1 MKVKCKLSCIAALLL
16 LQGCTSTFNHKYNDA
31 DLLNSSPGLKSLE
44 AQKQQAFTR
53 YNTAFLGKPVVYN
66 AKQQHLLAQHVEFRS
81 EVPVSLNAVLE
92 TLSAQTKSSF
102 RINDQVPGKTQQT
115 ADVGA
120 TGAEPLIRDNS
131 VNFSGTF
138 EEFMRY
144 LSALYDVTVSLTDD
158 NILQVNVYNTYALK
172 LDYFGKD
179 NDYDASLDLSGNEA
193 ISGGVKGKSETQF
206 KTTFWDDV
214 TAMAQKYVSS
224 GVYNVFKDVGVLTFS
239 GRPSEYTELAGI
251 LKDYK
256 QANSKQFV
264 ITYKV
269 FILDKKKLRNLDG
282 ELGLAFKKG
291 GSSFNLNSGL
301 IGTPSGDIYFGRNFY
316 ADGRLGV
323 AAKLDALYQLTG
335 SKVLQSG
342 TMVTRNNTPAPLN
355 LTESQ
360 NYVSSITSTVSDQI
374 GAYSSQVSTS
384 TITTGTSVI
393 VTPRVLSDGRVQ
405 VTSAFT
411 KKNLNGIE
419 TFPQGATSSDNQV
432 QLPNVSTTEMFNTV
446 DVTPG
451 ALIMVGK
458 YQTDVKTDDQGLKIL
473 GGNLNRN
480 DTTSTV
486 VMVVGVDYYNKPF
499 QEGQ

>member
-1 MKVKCKLSCIAALLL
+1 MNAYYKLSCLAAVMLLE
-16 LQGCTSTFNHKYNDA
+16 GCSTTFNHKYTDS
-31 DLLNSSPGLKSLE
+31 DLFNSSPGVQGLE
-44 AQKQQAFTR
+44 AQKQKAFTR
-53 YNTAFLGKPVVYN
+53 YNTAFLGKPVVYS
-66 AKQQHLLAQHVEFRS
+66 AKQQHLLAQHVEFHS
-81 EVPVSLNAVLE
+81 EVPVSLNTVLE

-102 RINDQVPGKTQQT
+102 RLNEQIPGKSASLPDTS
-115 ADVGA
+115 G
-120 TGAEPLIRDNS
+120 PLIQDNS

-138 EEFMRY
+138 EELMRY

-179 NDYDASLDLSGNEA
+179 NDYEAGLDLSGNEA
-193 ISGGVKGKSETQF
+193 ISGGVKGKSESKFQS
-206 KTTFWDDV
+206 TFWDDV

-256 QANSKQFV
+256 QDNNKQFV

-282 ELGLAFKKG
+282 ELGLSFKKG
-291 GSSFNLNSGL
+291 GTSFSMNGGL
-301 IGTPSGDIYFGRNFY
+301 IGTPSGDISFGRNFY
-316 ADGRLGV
+316 TDGRLGV

-342 TMVTRNNTPAPLN
+342 TMVTRNNTPVPLN
-355 LTESQ
+355 LTESR
-360 NYVSSITSTVSDQI
+360 NYVSGITGTISDQI
-374 GAYSSQVSTS
+374 GAYSSSVTTD

-393 VTPRVLSDGRVQ
+393 LTPRVLSDGRVEL
-405 VTSAFT
+405 TSAYT
-411 KKNLNGIE
+411 KKNLNGIDV
-419 TFPQGATSSDNQV
+419 FPQGATSNQTQV
-432 QLPNVSTTEMFNTV
+432 QLPDVSTTEMFNTV

-451 ALIMVGK
+451 SLIIVGK
-458 YQTDVKTDDQGLKIL
+458 YQTDVKTDAQGLKIL

-480 DTTSTV
+480 DTSSTV

-499 QEGQ
+499 QEG

>member
-1 MKVKCKLSCIAALLL
+1 MKVNYKLSCLAVALL
-16 LQGCTSTFNHKYNDA
+16 LQGCTTTFNEKYTDK
-31 DLLNSSPGLKSLE
+31 DLLDSSPGLKSLD
-44 AQKQQAFTR
+44 AQKQQAFTK
-53 YNTAFLGKPVVYN
+53 YNTAFLGKPVVYS
-66 AKQQHLLAQHVEFRS
+66 AKQQHLLAQHVEFHS
-81 EVPVSLNAVLE
+81 AIPVSLNTVLD
-92 TLSAQTKSSF
+92 TLSEQTKSSY
-102 RINDQVPGKTQQT
+102 RVNDQVPGK
-115 ADVGA
+115 A
-120 TGAEPLIRDNS
+120 TEQPDMAAGPLIRDNS
-131 VNFSGTF
+131 VNFSGSF

-144 LSALYDVTVSLTDD
+144 LSALYDVSVSLTDD

-179 NDYDASLDLSGNEA
+179 NNWDSSLDLSGNEA
-193 ISGGVKGKSETQF
+193 ISGGVKGKAEVKFQ
-206 KTTFWDDV
+206 TTFWDDV

-256 QANSKQFV
+256 QSNSKQFV

-282 ELGLAFKKG
+282 ELGLKFKSG
-291 GSSFNLNSGL
+291 GTSLNLNSGL
-301 IGTPSGDIYFGRNFY
+301 IGTPTGDIYFGRDFY

-342 TMVTRNNTPAPLN
+342 TMVTRNNTPVPLN

-360 NYVSSITSTVSDQI
+360 NYVSGITSTLSDTI
-374 GAYSSQVSTS
+374 GGSFSSSVTTA

-393 VTPRVLSDGRVQ
+393 LTPRVLSDGRVEL
-405 VTSAFT
+405 TSAYT

-419 TFPQGATSSDNQV
+419 VFPQGAAADQNQV
-432 QLPNVSTTEMFNTV
+432 QLPNISTTELFNTV

-451 ALIMVGK
+451 SLIIVGK
-458 YQTDVKTDDQGLKIL
+458 YQTDVNTDAQGLKIL

-480 DTTSTV
+480 DSTSTV

-499 QEGQ
+499 QEG

>member
-1 MKVKCKLSCIAALLL
+1 MKVNYKLSCLAAVLL
-16 LQGCTSTFNHKYNDA
+16 LQGCTTEFNQKYTDKE
-31 DLLNSSPGLKSLE
+31 LLDSSPGLQSLE
-44 AQKQQAFTR
+44 AQKQQAFTK
-53 YNTAFLGKPVVYN
+53 YNTAFLGKPVAYS
-66 AKQQHLLAQHVEFRS
+66 AKQQHLLAQHVEFHS
-81 EVPVSLNAVLE
+81 EIPVSLNTVLD
-92 TLSAQTKSSF
+92 TLSEQTKSSY
-102 RINDQVPGKTQQT
+102 RVNDQVPGKTT
-115 ADVGA
+115 ATPDMEAG
-120 TGAEPLIRDNS
+120 PLIRDNT

-193 ISGGVKGKSETQF
+193 ISGGVKGKSETKFQS
-206 KTTFWDDV
+206 TFWDDV

-269 FILDKKKLRNLDG
+269 FILDKKKLRNFDG

-291 GSSFNLNSGL
+291 GTSLSMNGGL
-301 IGTPSGDIYFGRNFY
+301 IGTPSGDIYFGRDFY

-342 TMVTRNNTPAPLN
+342 TMVTRNNTPVPLN

-360 NYVSSITSTVSDQI
+360 NYVSGITGTVSDQI
-374 GAYSSQVSTS
+374 GAYSSTVTTA

-393 VTPRVLSDGRVQ
+393 LTPRVLSDGRVEL
-405 VTSAFT
+405 TSAYT
-411 KKNLNGIE
+411 KKNLNGIDV
-419 TFPQGATSSDNQV
+419 FGSDQSQV
-432 QLPNVSTTEMFNTV
+432 QLPNVSTTELFNTV

-451 ALIMVGK
+451 SLIIVGK
-458 YQTDVKTDDQGLKIL
+458 YQTDMSSDDQGVKVL

-480 DTTSTV
+480 DTSSTV

-499 QEGQ
+499 QEGR

>member
-1 MKVKCKLSCIAALLL
+1 MNVKHTLSCFVTVLL
-16 LQGCTSTFNHKYNDA
+16 LQGCTTDFNHKYTDR
-31 DLLNSSPGLKSLE
+31 DLLDSSPGLQGLD
-44 AQKQQAFTR
+44 AQKQQAFMKYDTS
-53 YNTAFLGKPVVYN
+53 FLGKPVVYS
-66 AKQQHLLAQHVEFRS
+66 AKQQQLLARHVEFRS
-81 EVPVSLNAVLE
+81 EIPVSINTVLE
-92 TLSAQTKSSF
+92 TLSVQTKTSY
-102 RINDQVPGKTQQT
+102 RLNEQPPGKNTQQ
-115 ADVGA
+115 DSPG
-120 TGAEPLIRDNS
+120 GESLIRDNS

-172 LDYFGKD
+172 LDFFGKD
-179 NDYDASLDLSGNEA
+179 NQYDSSLDLSGNEA
-193 ISGGVKGKSETQF
+193 ISGGVKGKSESKFQS
-206 KTTFWDDV
+206 TFWDDV
-214 TAMAQKYVSS
+214 TSMAQKYVSS

-239 GRPSEYTELAGI
+239 GRPSEYTALAGI

-282 ELGLAFKKG
+282 ELGLKFKSG
-291 GSSFNLNSGL
+291 GTSLNLNSGL
-301 IGTPSGDIYFGRNFY
+301 IGTPSGDIYFGRDFY

-342 TMVTRNNTPAPLN
+342 TMVTRNNSPVPLN

-360 NYVSSITSTVSDQI
+360 NYVSGITSTLSDTI
-374 GAYSSQVSTS
+374 GGSFSSSVTTA

-393 VTPRVLSDGRVQ
+393 LTPRVLSDGRVEL
-405 VTSAFT
+405 TSAYT
-411 KKNLNGIE
+411 KKNLNGIDV
-419 TFPQGATSSDNQV
+419 FPQGATSDQNQV
-432 QLPNVSTTEMFNTV
+432 QLPNISTTELFNTV

-451 ALIMVGK
+451 SLIMVGK
-458 YQTDVKTDDQGLKIL
+458 YETKVNADDQGLKIL

-480 DTTSTV
+480 DSTSTV

-499 QEGQ
+499 QEGR

>member
-1 MKVKCKLSCIAALLL
+1 MKVNYKLSCLAAVLL
-16 LQGCTSTFNHKYNDA
+16 LQGCATEFNQKYTDK
-31 DLLNSSPGLKSLE
+31 DLLDSSPGLQSLE
-44 AQKQQAFTR
+44 AQKQQAFTK
-53 YNTAFLGKPVVYN
+53 YNTAFLGKPVVYS
-66 AKQQHLLAQHVEFRS
+66 AKQQQLLARHVEFHS
-81 EVPVSLNAVLE
+81 EIPVSLNTVLD
-92 TLSAQTKSSF
+92 TLSEQTKSSY
-102 RINDQVPGKTQQT
+102 RVNDQVPGKAT
-115 ADVGA
+115 ATPDMAAG
-120 TGAEPLIRDNS
+120 PLISDNT

-172 LDYFGKD
+172 LDFFGKD
-179 NDYDASLDLSGNEA
+179 NTWDSSLDLSGNEA
-193 ISGGVKGKSETQF
+193 ISGGVKGKSETKFQS
-206 KTTFWDDV
+206 TFWDDV

-239 GRPSEYTELAGI
+239 GRPSEYTEMAGI

-282 ELGLAFKKG
+282 ELGLKFKNG
-291 GSSFNLNSGL
+291 GTSLNLNSGL
-301 IGTPSGDIYFGRNFY
+301 IGTPSGDIYFGRDFY

-342 TMVTRNNTPAPLN
+342 TMVTRNNTPVPLN

-360 NYVSSITSTVSDQI
+360 NYVSGITSTLSDTI
-374 GAYSSQVSTS
+374 GGSFSSAVTTA

-393 VTPRVLSDGRVQ
+393 LTPRVLSDGRVEL
-405 VTSAFT
+405 TSAYT

-419 TFPQGATSSDNQV
+419 VFPQGATGNQNQV
-432 QLPNVSTTEMFNTV
+432 QLPNVSTTELFNTV

-451 ALIMVGK
+451 SLIIVGK
-458 YQTDVKTDDQGLKIL
+458 YQTEVKTDDQGLKIL

-480 DTTSTV
+480 DSSSTV

-499 QEGQ
+499 QEGR

>member
-1 MKVKCKLSCIAALLL
+1 MNVKHTLSCLMAVLL
-16 LQGCTSTFNHKYNDA
+16 LQGCTTDFNHKYTDK
-31 DLLNSSPGLKSLE
+31 DLLDSSPGLQGLD
-44 AQKQQAFTR
+44 AQKQQAFMKYDTS
-53 YNTAFLGKPVVYN
+53 FLGKPVVYS
-66 AKQQHLLAQHVEFRS
+66 AKQQQLLARHVEFRS
-81 EVPVSLNAVLE
+81 EIPVSINTVLE
-92 TLSAQTKSSF
+92 TLSAQTKTSY
-102 RINDQVPGKTQQT
+102 RLNDQPPGKNTQQ
-115 ADVGA
+115 DNPG
-120 TGAEPLIRDNS
+120 GEPLIRDNS

-144 LSALYDVTVSLTDD
+144 LSALYDVTVTLTDD

-172 LDYFGKD
+172 LDFFGKD
-179 NDYDASLDLSGNEA
+179 NQYDSSLDLSGNEA
-193 ISGGVKGKSETQF
+193 ISGGVKGKSESKFQS
-206 KTTFWDDV
+206 TFWDDV

-239 GRPSEYTELAGI
+239 GRPSEYTALAGI

-282 ELGLAFKKG
+282 ELGLKFKSG
-291 GSSFNLNSGL
+291 GTSLNLNSGL
-301 IGTPSGDIYFGRNFY
+301 IGTPSGDIYFGRDFY

-342 TMVTRNNTPAPLN
+342 TMVTRNNSPVPLN

-360 NYVSSITSTVSDQI
+360 NYVSGITSTLSDTI
-374 GAYSSQVSTS
+374 GGSFSSSVTTD

-393 VTPRVLSDGRVQ
+393 LTPRVLSDGRVEL
-405 VTSAFT
+405 TSAYT
-411 KKNLNGIE
+411 KKNLNGIDV
-419 TFPQGATSSDNQV
+419 FPQGATSDQNQV
-432 QLPNVSTTEMFNTV
+432 QLPNISTTELFNTV

-451 ALIMVGK
+451 SLIIVGK
-458 YQTDVKTDDQGLKIL
+458 YETKVNADDQGLKIL

-480 DTTSTV
+480 DSTSTV

-499 QEGQ
+499 QEGR

>member
-1 MKVKCKLSCIAALLL
+1 MNVKHTLSCLVAVLL
-16 LQGCTSTFNHKYNDA
+16 LQGCTTDFNHKYTDK
-31 DLLNSSPGLKSLE
+31 DLLDSSPGLQGLD
-44 AQKQQAFTR
+44 AQKQQAFMKYDTS
-53 YNTAFLGKPVVYN
+53 FLGKPVVYS
-66 AKQQHLLAQHVEFRS
+66 AKQQQLLARHVEFRS
-81 EVPVSLNAVLE
+81 EIPVSINTVLE
-92 TLSAQTKSSF
+92 TLSAQTKTSY
-102 RINDQVPGKTQQT
+102 RLNDQPPGKNTQQ
-115 ADVGA
+115 DNPG
-120 TGAEPLIRDNS
+120 GEPLIRDNS

-144 LSALYDVTVSLTDD
+144 LSALYDVTVTLTDD

-172 LDYFGKD
+172 LDFFGKD
-179 NDYDASLDLSGNEA
+179 NQYDSSLDLSGNEA
-193 ISGGVKGKSETQF
+193 ISGGVKGKSESKFQS
-206 KTTFWDDV
+206 TFWDDV
-214 TAMAQKYVSS
+214 TSMAQKYVSS

-239 GRPSEYTELAGI
+239 GRPSEYTALSGI

-269 FILDKKKLRNLDG
+269 FILDKKKLRNIDG
-282 ELGLAFKKG
+282 ELGLKFKSG
-291 GSSFNLNSGL
+291 GTSLNLNSGL
-301 IGTPSGDIYFGRNFY
+301 IGTPSGDIYFGRDFY

-342 TMVTRNNTPAPLN
+342 TMVTRNNSPVPLN

-360 NYVSSITSTVSDQI
+360 NYVSGITSTLSDTI
-374 GAYSSQVSTS
+374 GGSFSSSVTTA

-393 VTPRVLSDGRVQ
+393 LTPRVLSDGRVEL
-405 VTSAFT
+405 TSAYT
-411 KKNLNGIE
+411 KKNLNGIDV
-419 TFPQGATSSDNQV
+419 FPQGATSDQNQV
-432 QLPNVSTTEMFNTV
+432 QLPNISTTELFNAV

-451 ALIMVGK
+451 SLIIVGK
-458 YQTDVKTDDQGLKIL
+458 YETKVNADDQGLKLL

-480 DTTSTV
+480 DSTSTV

-499 QEGQ
+499 QEGR

>member
-1 MKVKCKLSCIAALLL
+1 MNVNYTLSCLAVVLL
-16 LQGCTSTFNHKYNDA
+16 LQGCTTAFNQKYTDK
-31 DLLNSSPGLKSLE
+31 DLLDSSPGLQSLD
-44 AQKQQAFTR
+44 AQKQQAFTK
-53 YNTAFLGKPVVYN
+53 YNTAFLGKPVVYS
-66 AKQQHLLAQHVEFRS
+66 AKQQHLLAQHVEFHS
-81 EVPVSLNAVLE
+81 AIPVSLDTVLD
-92 TLSAQTKSSF
+92 TLSEQTKSSY
-102 RINDQVPGKTQQT
+102 RVNDQVPGK
-115 ADVGA
+115 A
-120 TGAEPLIRDNS
+120 TEQPDMSAGPLIRDNS

-144 LSALYDVTVSLTDD
+144 LSGLYDVTVRLTDD

-179 NDYDASLDLSGNEA
+179 NSWDSSLDLSGNEA
-193 ISGGVKGKSETQF
+193 ISGGVKGKSETKFQ
-206 KTTFWDDV
+206 TTFWDDV

-239 GRPSEYTELAGI
+239 GRPSEYTEMAGI

-282 ELGLAFKKG
+282 ELGMAFKKG
-291 GSSFNLNSGL
+291 GTSLSMNGGL
-301 IGTPSGDIYFGRNFY
+301 IGTPSGDIYFGRDFY

-342 TMVTRNNTPAPLN
+342 TMVTRNNTPVPLN

-360 NYVSSITSTVSDQI
+360 NYVSGITSTLSDTT
-374 GAYSSQVSTS
+374 GGSFSSSVTTD

-393 VTPRVLSDGRVQ
+393 LTPRVLSDGRVEL
-405 VTSAFT
+405 TSAYT

-419 TFPQGATSSDNQV
+419 VFPQGATADQNQV
-432 QLPNVSTTEMFNTV
+432 QLPNISTTELFNTV

-451 ALIMVGK
+451 SLIIVGK
-458 YQTDVKTDDQGLKIL
+458 YQTEVKTDDQGLKIL

-480 DTTSTV
+480 DSSSTV

-499 QEGQ
+499 QEG

>member
-1 MKVKCKLSCIAALLL
+1 MNVKYKLSCFVAVLL
-16 LQGCTSTFNHKYNDA
+16 LQGCTTAFNHKYTDK
-31 DLLNSSPGLKSLE
+31 DLLDSSPGLQGLD
-44 AQKQQAFTR
+44 AQKQQAFMK
-53 YNTAFLGKPVVYN
+53 YNTSFLGKPVVYS
-66 AKQQHLLAQHVEFRS
+66 AKQQQLLAKHVEFHS
-81 EVPVSLNAVLE
+81 EIPVSLDMVLD
-92 TLSAQTKSSF
+92 TLSEQTKSSY
-102 RINDQVPGKTQQT
+102 RVNDQVPGKAT
-115 ADVGA
+115 AQPDMASG
-120 TGAEPLIRDNS
+120 PLIRDNS
-131 VNFSGTF
+131 VSFSGTF

-158 NILQVNVYNTYALK
+158 NILQVNVYNTWALK
-172 LDYFGKD
+172 LDFFGKD
-179 NDYDASLDLSGNEA
+179 NTWDSSLDLSGNEA
-193 ISGGVKGKSETQF
+193 ISGGVKGKSETKFQS
-206 KTTFWDDV
+206 TFWEDV
-214 TAMAQKYVSS
+214 TSMAQKYVSS
-224 GVYNVFKDVGVLTFS
+224 GVYNIFKDVGVLTFS
-239 GRPSEYTELAGI
+239 GRPSEYAELSRI

-291 GSSFNLNSGL
+291 GTSLNINGGL
-301 IGTPSGDIYFGRNFY
+301 TGTPSGDIYFGRDFY

-342 TMVTRNNTPAPLN
+342 TMVTRNNTPVPLN

-360 NYVSSITSTVSDQI
+360 NYVSGITSTLSDTI
-374 GAYSSQVSTS
+374 GGSFSSSVTTA

-393 VTPRVLSDGRVQ
+393 LTPRVLSDGRVEL
-405 VTSAFT
+405 TSAYT

-419 TFPQGATSSDNQV
+419 VFPQGATANQNQV
-432 QLPNVSTTEMFNTV
+432 QLPNISTTELFNTV

-451 ALIMVGK
+451 SLIIVGK
-458 YQTDVKTDDQGLKIL
+458 YQTDVNTDDQGLKIL

-480 DTTSTV
+480 DSTSTV

-499 QEGQ
+499 QEGR

>member
-1 MKVKCKLSCIAALLL
+1 MNVNYKLSCLAVALL
-16 LQGCTSTFNHKYNDA
+16 LQGCTAEFNHKYTDK
-31 DLLNSSPGLKSLE
+31 DLLDSSPGLQSLD
-44 AQKQQAFTR
+44 AQKQQAFTK
-53 YNTAFLGKPVVYN
+53 YNTAFLGKPVAYS
-66 AKQQHLLAQHVEFRS
+66 AKQQQLLAKHVEFHS
-81 EVPVSLNAVLE
+81 EIPVSLDTVLN
-92 TLSAQTKSSF
+92 TLSEQTKSSY
-102 RINDQVPGKTQQT
+102 RVNEKIPGKTT
-115 ADVGA
+115 AQSGVEG
-120 TGAEPLIRDNS
+120 PVIQDNS

-172 LDYFGKD
+172 LDFFGKD
-179 NDYDASLDLSGNEA
+179 NTWDSSLDLSGNEA
-193 ISGGVKGKSETQF
+193 ISGGVKGKSETKFQS
-206 KTTFWDDV
+206 TFWDDV
-214 TAMAQKYVSS
+214 SGMAQKYVSS

-282 ELGLAFKKG
+282 ELGLKFKSG
-291 GSSFNLNSGL
+291 GTSLNLNSGL
-301 IGTPSGDIYFGRNFY
+301 IGTPSGDIYFGRDFY

-360 NYVSSITSTVSDQI
+360 NYVSGITSTLSDTI
-374 GAYSSQVSTS
+374 GGSFSSSVT
-384 TITTGTSVI
+384 TDTVTTGTSVI
-393 VTPRVLSDGRVQ
+393 LTPRVLSDGRVEL
-405 VTSAFT
+405 TSAYT

-419 TFPQGATSSDNQV
+419 VFPQGATSDQNQV
-432 QLPNVSTTEMFNTV
+432 QLPNISTTELFNTV

-451 ALIMVGK
+451 SLIIVGK
-458 YQTDVKTDDQGLKIL
+458 YETKVDADDQGLKIL

-480 DTTSTV
+480 DSTSTV

-499 QEGQ
+499 QEG

>member
-1 MKVKCKLSCIAALLL
+1 MNVKYTLSCFVTVLL
-16 LQGCTSTFNHKYNDA
+16 LQGCTTDFNHKYTDK
-31 DLLNSSPGLKSLE
+31 DLLDSSPGLQGLD
-44 AQKQQAFTR
+44 AQKQQAFMKYDTS
-53 YNTAFLGKPVVYN
+53 FLGKPVVYS
-66 AKQQHLLAQHVEFRS
+66 AKQQQLLARHVEFRS
-81 EVPVSLNAVLE
+81 EIPVSINTVLE
-92 TLSAQTKSSF
+92 TLSAQTKTSY
-102 RINDQVPGKTQQT
+102 RLNDQPPGKNTQQ
-115 ADVGA
+115 DNPG
-120 TGAEPLIRDNS
+120 GEPLIRDNS

-144 LSALYDVTVSLTDD
+144 LSALYDVTVTLTDD

-172 LDYFGKD
+172 LDFFGKD
-179 NDYDASLDLSGNEA
+179 NQYDSSLDLSGNEA
-193 ISGGVKGKSETQF
+193 ISGGVKGKSESKFQS
-206 KTTFWDDV
+206 TFWDDV
-214 TAMAQKYVSS
+214 TSMAQKYVSS

-239 GRPSEYTELAGI
+239 GRPSEYTALAGI

-282 ELGLAFKKG
+282 ELGLKFKSG
-291 GSSFNLNSGL
+291 GTSLNLNSGL
-301 IGTPSGDIYFGRNFY
+301 IGTPSGDIYFGRDFY

-342 TMVTRNNTPAPLN
+342 TMVTRNNSPVPLN

-360 NYVSSITSTVSDQI
+360 NYVSGITSTLSDTI
-374 GAYSSQVSTS
+374 GGSFSSSVTTD

-393 VTPRVLSDGRVQ
+393 LTPRVLSDGRVEL
-405 VTSAFT
+405 TSAYT
-411 KKNLNGIE
+411 KKNLNGIDV
-419 TFPQGATSSDNQV
+419 FPQGATSDQNQV
-432 QLPNVSTTEMFNTV
+432 QLPNISTTELFNTV

-451 ALIMVGK
+451 SLIIVGK
-458 YQTDVKTDDQGLKIL
+458 YETKVNTDDQGLKIL

-480 DTTSTV
+480 DSTSTV

-499 QEGQ
+499 QEGR

>member
-1 MKVKCKLSCIAALLL
+1 MKVNYKLSCLAVALL
-16 LQGCTSTFNHKYNDA
+16 LQGCTTEFNHKYTDK
-31 DLLNSSPGLKSLE
+31 DLLDSSPGLKSLD
-44 AQKQQAFTR
+44 AQKQQAFTK
-53 YNTAFLGKPVVYN
+53 YDTAFLGKPVAYS
-66 AKQQHLLAQHVEFRS
+66 AKQQHLLAQHVEFHS
-81 EVPVSLNAVLE
+81 EIPVSLNTVLN
-92 TLSAQTKSSF
+92 TLSEQTKSSY
-102 RINDQVPGKTQQT
+102 RVNDQVPGKAT
-115 ADVGA
+115 ATPDLAAG
-120 TGAEPLIRDNS
+120 PLIRDNT

-179 NDYDASLDLSGNEA
+179 NDWDASLDLSGNEA
-193 ISGGVKGKSETQF
+193 ISGGVKGKSETKFQ
-206 KTTFWDDV
+206 TTFWEDV
-214 TAMAQKYVSS
+214 SDMAKKYVSS

-239 GRPSEYTELAGI
+239 GRPSEYSELAGI

-282 ELGLAFKKG
+282 ELGMAFKKG
-291 GSSFNLNSGL
+291 GTSLSMNGGL
-301 IGTPSGDIYFGRNFY
+301 IGTPSGDIYFGRDFY

-360 NYVSSITSTVSDQI
+360 NYVSGITSTLSDTI
-374 GAYSSQVSTS
+374 GGSFSSSVT
-384 TITTGTSVI
+384 TDTVTTGTSVI
-393 VTPRVLSDGRVQ
+393 LTPRVLSDGRVE

-419 TFPQGATSSDNQV
+419 VFPQGATADQNQV
-432 QLPNVSTTEMFNTV
+432 QLPNISTTELFNTV

-451 ALIMVGK
+451 SLIIVGK
-458 YQTDVKTDDQGLKIL
+458 YETKVDTDDQGLKIL

-480 DTTSTV
+480 DSTSTV

-499 QEGQ
+499 QEGR

>member
-1 MKVKCKLSCIAALLL
+1 MNVKYKLSCIVAVLL
-16 LQGCTSTFNHKYNDA
+16 LQGCTTAFNHKYTDK
-31 DLLNSSPGLKSLE
+31 DLLDSSPGLQGLD
-44 AQKQQAFTR
+44 AQKQQAFMK
-53 YNTAFLGKPVVYN
+53 YNTSFLGKSVVYS
-66 AKQQHLLAQHVEFRS
+66 AKQQQLLAKHVEFHS
-81 EVPVSLNAVLE
+81 EIPVSLDMVLD
-92 TLSAQTKSSF
+92 TLSQQTKSSY
-102 RINDQVPGKTQQT
+102 RVNDQVPGKAT
-115 ADVGA
+115 AQPDMASG
-120 TGAEPLIRDNS
+120 PLIRDNS
-131 VNFSGTF
+131 VSFSGTF

-172 LDYFGKD
+172 LDFFGKD
-179 NDYDASLDLSGNEA
+179 NTWDSSLDLSGNEA
-193 ISGGVKGKSETQF
+193 ISGGVKGKSETKFQS
-206 KTTFWDDV
+206 TFWDDV
-214 TAMAQKYVSS
+214 SAMAQKYVSS

-282 ELGLAFKKG
+282 ELGLKFKSG
-291 GSSFNLNSGL
+291 GTSLNLNSGL
-301 IGTPSGDIYFGRNFY
+301 IGTPSGDIYFGRDFY

-360 NYVSSITSTVSDQI
+360 NYVSGITSTLSDTI
-374 GAYSSQVSTS
+374 GGSFSSSVTTA

-393 VTPRVLSDGRVQ
+393 LTPRVLSDGRVEL
-405 VTSAFT
+405 TSAYT

-419 TFPQGATSSDNQV
+419 VFPQGATANQNQV
-432 QLPNVSTTEMFNTV
+432 QLPNISTTELFNTV

-451 ALIMVGK
+451 SLIIVGK
-458 YQTDVKTDDQGLKIL
+458 YQTDVNTDDQGLKIL

-480 DTTSTV
+480 DSTSTV

-499 QEGQ
+499 QEGR

>member
-1 MKVKCKLSCIAALLL
+1 MNVNYKLSCLVAVLL
-16 LQGCTSTFNHKYNDA
+16 LQGCTTAFNHKYSDK
-31 DLLNSSPGLKSLE
+31 DLLESSPGLQSLE
-44 AQKQQAFTR
+44 AQKQQAFTK
-53 YNTAFLGKPVVYN
+53 YNTAFLGKPVAYS
-66 AKQQHLLAQHVEFRS
+66 AKQQHLLAQHVEFHS
-81 EVPVSLNAVLE
+81 EIPVSLDTVLD
-92 TLSAQTKSSF
+92 TLSAQTKSSY
-102 RINDQVPGKTQQT
+102 RVNDQVPGKATAQQ
-115 ADVGA
+115 GM
-120 TGAEPLIRDNS
+120 TGQVIRDNS

-144 LSALYDVTVSLTDD
+144 LSVLYDVTVSLTDD

-179 NDYDASLDLSGNEA
+179 NKYEASLDLSGNEA
-193 ISGGVKGKSETQF
+193 ISGGVTGKSESKFQ
-206 KTTFWDDV
+206 TTFWEDV

-224 GVYNVFKDVGVLTFS
+224 GVYNVFQDVGILTFS
-239 GRPSEYTELAGI
+239 GRPSEYAELADI

-269 FILDKKKLRNLDG
+269 FILDKRKLRNLDG

-291 GSSFNLNSGL
+291 GSSFSMNGGL
-301 IGTPSGDIYFGRNFY
+301 VSTPSGDISLGRNFY

-360 NYVSSITSTVSDQI
+360 NYVSGITSTLSDTI
-374 GAYSSQVSTS
+374 GGSFSSAVTTS

-393 VTPRVLSDGRVQ
+393 LTPRVLSDGRVEL
-405 VTSAFT
+405 TSAYT

-419 TFPQGATSSDNQV
+419 IFPQGATSNQNQV
-432 QLPNVSTTEMFNTV
+432 QLPNVSTTELFNTV

-451 ALIMVGK
+451 SLIIVGK
-458 YQTDVKTDDQGLKIL
+458 YQTDVNKDGQGLKIL
-473 GGNLNRN
+473 GGNLNR
-480 DTTSTV
+480 DDSQSTV

-499 QEGQ
+499 QEGR

>member
-1 MKVKCKLSCIAALLL
+1 MNAYYKLSCLAAALLI
-16 LQGCTSTFNHKYNDA
+16 QGCSTAFNHKYTDS
-31 DLLNSSPGLKSLE
+31 DLFSNSPGLKGLE

-53 YNTAFLGKPVVYN
+53 YNTAFLGKPVVYS
-66 AKQQHLLAQHVEFRS
+66 AKQQHLLAQHVEFHS
-81 EVPVSLNAVLE
+81 EIPVSLNTVLE
-92 TLSAQTKSSF
+92 TLSGQTKSSF
-102 RINDQVPGKTQQT
+102 RINEQIPGKSTSQQDM
-115 ADVGA
+115 AG
-120 TGAEPLIRDNS
+120 PLIRDNS

-179 NDYDASLDLSGNEA
+179 NDYEAGLDLSGNEA
-193 ISGGVKGKSETQF
+193 LSGGVKGKSETKFQS
-206 KTTFWDDV
+206 TFWDDV

-239 GRPSEYTELAGI
+239 GRPSEYTELSGI

-256 QANSKQFV
+256 QDNNKQFV

-269 FILDKKKLRNLDG
+269 FILDKKKMRNLDG

-291 GSSFNLNSGL
+291 GTSLSMNGALV
-301 IGTPSGDIYFGRNFY
+301 GTPSGDISFGRNFY

-360 NYVSSITSTVSDQI
+360 NYVSGITGTVSDQI
-374 GAYSSQVSTS
+374 GAYSSAVTTS

-393 VTPRVLSDGRVQ
+393 LTPRVLSDGRVEL
-405 VTSAFT
+405 TSAYT
-411 KKNLNGIE
+411 KKNLNGIDV
-419 TFPQGATSSDNQV
+419 FPQGATSNQTQV

-451 ALIMVGK
+451 SLIIVGK
-458 YQTDVKTDDQGLKIL
+458 YQTDVKTDAQGLKIL

-480 DTTSTV
+480 DSSSTV

-499 QEGQ
+499 QEG

>member
-1 MKVKCKLSCIAALLL
+1 MNVKHTLSCLVAVLL
-16 LQGCTSTFNHKYNDA
+16 LQGCTTDFNHKYTDK
-31 DLLNSSPGLKSLE
+31 DLLDSSPGLQGLD
-44 AQKQQAFTR
+44 AQKQQAFMKYDTS
-53 YNTAFLGKPVVYN
+53 FLGKPVVYS
-66 AKQQHLLAQHVEFRS
+66 AKQQQLLARHVEFRS
-81 EVPVSLNAVLE
+81 EIPVSINTVLE
-92 TLSAQTKSSF
+92 TLSAQTKTSY
-102 RINDQVPGKTQQT
+102 RLNDQPPGKNTQQ
-115 ADVGA
+115 DNPG
-120 TGAEPLIRDNS
+120 GEPLIRDNS

-144 LSALYDVTVSLTDD
+144 LSALYDVTVTLTDD

-172 LDYFGKD
+172 LDFFGND
-179 NDYDASLDLSGNEA
+179 NQYDSSLDLSGNAA
-193 ISGGVKGKSETQF
+193 ISGGVKGKSESKFQS
-206 KTTFWDDV
+206 TFWDDV

-239 GRPSEYTELAGI
+239 GRPSEYTALAGI

-282 ELGLAFKKG
+282 ELGLKFKSG
-291 GSSFNLNSGL
+291 GTSLNLNSGL
-301 IGTPSGDIYFGRNFY
+301 IGTPSGDIYFGRDFY

-342 TMVTRNNTPAPLN
+342 TMVTRNNSPVPLN

-360 NYVSSITSTVSDQI
+360 NYVSGITSTLSDTI
-374 GAYSSQVSTS
+374 GGSFSSSVTTA

-393 VTPRVLSDGRVQ
+393 LTPRVLSDGRVEL
-405 VTSAFT
+405 TSAYT
-411 KKNLNGIE
+411 KKNLNGIDV
-419 TFPQGATSSDNQV
+419 FPQGATSDQNQV
-432 QLPNVSTTEMFNTV
+432 QLPNISTTELFNTV

-451 ALIMVGK
+451 SLIIVGK
-458 YQTDVKTDDQGLKIL
+458 YETKVNADDQGLKIL

-480 DTTSTV
+480 DSTSTV

-499 QEGQ
+499 QEGR

>member
-1 MKVKCKLSCIAALLL
+1 MNAKYKLSCFVAVLL
-16 LQGCTSTFNHKYNDA
+16 LQGCTTAFNHKYTDK
-31 DLLNSSPGLKSLE
+31 DLLDNSPGLLGLD
-44 AQKQQAFTR
+44 AQKQQAFMK
-53 YNTAFLGKPVVYN
+53 YNTSFLGKPVVYS
-66 AKQQHLLAQHVEFRS
+66 AKQQQLLAKHVEFHS
-81 EVPVSLNAVLE
+81 EIPVSLDMVLD
-92 TLSAQTKSSF
+92 TLSEQTKSSY
-102 RINDQVPGKTQQT
+102 RVNDQVPGKAT
-115 ADVGA
+115 AQPDMASG
-120 TGAEPLIRDNS
+120 PLIRDNS
-131 VNFSGTF
+131 VSFSGTF

-158 NILQVNVYNTYALK
+158 NILQVNVYNTWALK
-172 LDYFGKD
+172 LDFFGKD
-179 NDYDASLDLSGNEA
+179 NTWDSGLDLSGNDA
-193 ISGGVKGKSETQF
+193 ISGGVKGKSETKFQS
-206 KTTFWDDV
+206 TFWDDV
-214 TAMAQKYVSS
+214 TSMAQKYVSS
-224 GVYNVFKDVGVLTFS
+224 GVYNIFKDVGVLTFS
-239 GRPSEYTELAGI
+239 GRPSEYAELSRI

-291 GSSFNLNSGL
+291 GTSLNMNGGL
-301 IGTPSGDIYFGRNFY
+301 TGTPSGDIYFGRDFY

-342 TMVTRNNTPAPLN
+342 TMVTRNNSPVPLN

-360 NYVSSITSTVSDQI
+360 NYVSGITSTLSDTI
-374 GAYSSQVSTS
+374 GGSFSSSVTTA

-393 VTPRVLSDGRVQ
+393 LTPRVLSDGRVEL
-405 VTSAFT
+405 TSAYT

-419 TFPQGATSSDNQV
+419 VFPQGATANQNQV
-432 QLPNVSTTEMFNTV
+432 QLPNISTTELFNTV

-451 ALIMVGK
+451 SLIIVGK
-458 YQTDVKTDDQGLKIL
+458 YQTDVNTDDQGLKIL

-480 DTTSTV
+480 DSTSTV

-499 QEGQ
+499 QEGR

>member
-1 MKVKCKLSCIAALLL
+1 MKVNYKLSCLAAVLL
-16 LQGCTSTFNHKYNDA
+16 LQGCTTEFNQKYTDR
-31 DLLNSSPGLKSLE
+31 DLFDNSPGLQSLD
-44 AQKQQAFTR
+44 AQKQQAFTK
-53 YNTAFLGKPVVYN
+53 YNTAFLGKPVAYS
-66 AKQQHLLAQHVEFRS
+66 AKQQHLLAQHVEFHS
-81 EVPVSLNAVLE
+81 AIPVSLNTVLN
-92 TLSAQTKSSF
+92 TLSEQTKSSY
-102 RINDQVPGKTQQT
+102 RVNDQVPGKAT
-115 ADVGA
+115 ATPDMAAG
-120 TGAEPLIRDNS
+120 PLIRDNT
-131 VNFSGTF
+131 VNFTGTF

-172 LDYFGKD
+172 LDFFGKD
-179 NDYDASLDLSGNEA
+179 NTWDSSLDLSGNEA
-193 ISGGVKGKSETQF
+193 ISGGVKGKSEAKFQSS
-206 KTTFWDDV
+206 FWDDV

-282 ELGLAFKKG
+282 ELGLKFKSG
-291 GSSFNLNSGL
+291 GTSLNLNSGL
-301 IGTPSGDIYFGRNFY
+301 IGTPSGDIYFGRDFY

-342 TMVTRNNTPAPLN
+342 TMVTRNNTPVPLN

-360 NYVSSITSTVSDQI
+360 NYVSGITSTLSDTI
-374 GAYSSQVSTS
+374 GGSFSSSVT
-384 TITTGTSVI
+384 TATVTTGTSVI
-393 VTPRVLSDGRVQ
+393 LTPRVLSDGRVEL
-405 VTSAFT
+405 TSAYT
-411 KKNLNGIE
+411 KKNLNGIDV
-419 TFPQGATSSDNQV
+419 FPQGATSNQNQV
-432 QLPNVSTTEMFNTV
+432 QLPNISTTELFNTV

-451 ALIMVGK
+451 SLIIVGK
-458 YQTDVKTDDQGLKIL
+458 YQTNVNTDDQGVKIL
-473 GGNLNRN
+473 GGNLNRG
-480 DTTSTV
+480 DSQSTV

-499 QEGQ
+499 QEG

>member
-1 MKVKCKLSCIAALLL
+1 MKYKLSCLAVLLL
-16 LQGCTSTFNHKYNDA
+16 LQGCTSSFNHKYTDA
-31 DLLNSSPGLKSLE
+31 TLFDSSPGLQNLE
-44 AQKQQAFTR
+44 SQKQQAFNR
-53 YNTAFLGKPVVYN
+53 YKTAFLGKPVVYN

-81 EVPVSLNAVLE
+81 EVPVALSTVLE
-92 TLSAQTKSSF
+92 TISAQTRSSF
-102 RINDQVPGKTQQT
+102 RINDQIPGKPTQQ
-115 ADVGA
+115 DNQGGV
-120 TGAEPLIRDNS
+120 PLIRDNS

-144 LSALYDVTVSLTDD
+144 LSALYDVTVSLQND
-158 NILQVNVYNTYALK
+158 NILQVNVYNTYAIK

-179 NDYDASLDLSGNEA
+179 NNYDASLDLSGNEA
-193 ISGGVKGKSETQF
+193 ISGGVKGKSETKFQ
-206 KTTFWDDV
+206 TTFWDDV
-214 TAMAQKYVSS
+214 TDMAQKYVSS
-224 GVYNVFKDVGVLTFS
+224 GVFNVFKDVGVLTFS
-239 GRPSEYTELAGI
+239 GRPSEYSELAGI
-251 LKDYK
+251 LNDYK
-256 QANSKQFV
+256 KTSSKQFV

-291 GSSFNLNSGL
+291 GSIFNMNSGL
-301 IGTPSGDIYFGRNFY
+301 IGTPAGDVYLGRNFY
-316 ADGRLGV
+316 SDGRLGV
-323 AAKLDALYQLTG
+323 AARLDALYQLTG

-342 TMVTRNNTPAPLN
+342 TMVTRNNTPVPLN
-355 LTESQ
+355 LTEAQ
-360 NYVSSITSTVSDQI
+360 NYVSGITSTVSDQI
-374 GAYSSQVSTS
+374 GAYSSSVTTA

-393 VTPRVLSDGRVQ
+393 LTPRVLTDGRVE

-411 KKNLNGIE
+411 KKNLNGIDV
-419 TFPQGATSSDNQV
+419 FPQGATASQNQV

-458 YQTDVKTDDQGLKIL
+458 YQTDVNTDDQGLKIL

-480 DTTSTV
+480 DSTSTV

-499 QEGQ
+499 QDGQ

>member
-1 MKVKCKLSCIAALLL
+1 MNVKHTLSCLVAVLL
-16 LQGCTSTFNHKYNDA
+16 LQGCTTDFNRKYTDK
-31 DLLNSSPGLKSLE
+31 DLLDSSPGLQGLD
-44 AQKQQAFTR
+44 AQKQQAFMKYDTS
-53 YNTAFLGKPVVYN
+53 FLGKPVVYS
-66 AKQQHLLAQHVEFRS
+66 AKQQQLLARHVEFRS
-81 EVPVSLNAVLE
+81 EIPVSINTVLE
-92 TLSAQTKSSF
+92 TLSAQTKTSY
-102 RINDQVPGKTQQT
+102 RLNDQPPGKNTQQ
-115 ADVGA
+115 DNPG
-120 TGAEPLIRDNS
+120 GEPLIRDNS

-144 LSALYDVTVSLTDD
+144 LSALYDVTVTLTDD

-172 LDYFGKD
+172 LDFFGKD
-179 NDYDASLDLSGNEA
+179 NQYDSSLDLSGNEA
-193 ISGGVKGKSETQF
+193 ISGGVKGKSESKFQS
-206 KTTFWDDV
+206 TFWDDV

-239 GRPSEYTELAGI
+239 GRPSEYTALADI

-269 FILDKKKLRNLDG
+269 FILDRKKLRNLDG
-282 ELGLAFKKG
+282 ELGLKFKSG
-291 GSSFNLNSGL
+291 GTSLNLNSGL
-301 IGTPSGDIYFGRNFY
+301 IGTPSGDIYFGRDFY

-342 TMVTRNNTPAPLN
+342 TMVTRNNSPVPLN

-360 NYVSSITSTVSDQI
+360 NYVSGITSTLSDTI
-374 GAYSSQVSTS
+374 GGSFSSSVTTA

-393 VTPRVLSDGRVQ
+393 LTPRVLSDGRVEL
-405 VTSAFT
+405 TSAYT
-411 KKNLNGIE
+411 KKNLNGIDV
-419 TFPQGATSSDNQV
+419 FPQGATSDQNQV
-432 QLPNVSTTEMFNTV
+432 QLPNISTTELFNTV

-451 ALIMVGK
+451 SLIIVGK
-458 YQTDVKTDDQGLKIL
+458 YETKVNADDQGLKIL

-480 DTTSTV
+480 DSTSTV

-499 QEGQ
+499 QEGR

>member
-1 MKVKCKLSCIAALLL
+1 MNVKHTLSCLMAVLL
-16 LQGCTSTFNHKYNDA
+16 LQGCTTDFNHKYTDK
-31 DLLNSSPGLKSLE
+31 DLLDSSPGL
-44 AQKQQAFTR
+44 Q
-53 YNTAFLGKPVVYN
+53 
-66 AKQQHLLAQHVEFRS
+66 
-81 EVPVSLNAVLE
+81 
-92 TLSAQTKSSF
+92 
-102 RINDQVPGKTQQT
+102 
-115 ADVGA
+115 
-120 TGAEPLIRDNS
+120 
-131 VNFSGTF
+131 
-138 EEFMRY
+138 
-144 LSALYDVTVSLTDD
+144 TDD

-172 LDYFGKD
+172 LDFFGKD
-179 NDYDASLDLSGNEA
+179 NQYDSSLDLSGNEA
-193 ISGGVKGKSETQF
+193 ISGGVKGKSESKFQS
-206 KTTFWDDV
+206 TFWDDV

-239 GRPSEYTELAGI
+239 GRPSEYTALAGI

-282 ELGLAFKKG
+282 ELGLKFKSG
-291 GSSFNLNSGL
+291 GTSLNLNSGL
-301 IGTPSGDIYFGRNFY
+301 IGTPSGDIYFGRDFY

-342 TMVTRNNTPAPLN
+342 TMVTRNNSPVPLN

-360 NYVSSITSTVSDQI
+360 NYVSGITSTLSDTI
-374 GAYSSQVSTS
+374 GGSFSSSVTTD

-393 VTPRVLSDGRVQ
+393 LTPRVLSDGRVEL
-405 VTSAFT
+405 TSAYT
-411 KKNLNGIE
+411 KKNLNGIDV
-419 TFPQGATSSDNQV
+419 FPQGATSDQNQV
-432 QLPNVSTTEMFNTV
+432 QLPNISTTELFNTV

-451 ALIMVGK
+451 SLIIVGK
-458 YQTDVKTDDQGLKIL
+458 YETKVNADDQGLKIL

-480 DTTSTV
+480 DSTSTV

-499 QEGQ
+499 QEGR

>member
-1 MKVKCKLSCIAALLL
+1 MNVKHTLSCLVAVLL
-16 LQGCTSTFNHKYNDA
+16 LQGCTTDFNRKYTDK
-31 DLLNSSPGLKSLE
+31 DLLDSSPGLQGLD
-44 AQKQQAFTR
+44 AQKQQAFMKYDTS
-53 YNTAFLGKPVVYN
+53 FLGKPVVYS
-66 AKQQHLLAQHVEFRS
+66 AKQQQLLARHVEFRS
-81 EVPVSLNAVLE
+81 EIPVSINTVLE
-92 TLSAQTKSSF
+92 TLSAQTKTSY
-102 RINDQVPGKTQQT
+102 RLNDQPPGKNTQQ
-115 ADVGA
+115 DNPG
-120 TGAEPLIRDNS
+120 GEPLIRDNS

-144 LSALYDVTVSLTDD
+144 LSALYDVTVTLTDD

-172 LDYFGKD
+172 LDFFGKD
-179 NDYDASLDLSGNEA
+179 NQYDSSLDLSGNEA
-193 ISGGVKGKSETQF
+193 ISGGVKGKSESKFQS
-206 KTTFWDDV
+206 TFWDDV

-239 GRPSEYTELAGI
+239 GRPSEYTALAGI

-282 ELGLAFKKG
+282 ELGLKFKSG
-291 GSSFNLNSGL
+291 GTSLNLNSGL
-301 IGTPSGDIYFGRNFY
+301 IGTPSGDIYFGRDFY

-342 TMVTRNNTPAPLN
+342 TMVTRNNSPVPLN

-360 NYVSSITSTVSDQI
+360 NYVSGITSTLSDTI
-374 GAYSSQVSTS
+374 GGSFSSSVTTD

-393 VTPRVLSDGRVQ
+393 LTPRVLSDGRVEL
-405 VTSAFT
+405 TSAYT
-411 KKNLNGIE
+411 KKNLNGIDV
-419 TFPQGATSSDNQV
+419 FPQGATSDQNQV
-432 QLPNVSTTEMFNTV
+432 QLPNISTTELFNTV

-451 ALIMVGK
+451 SLIIVGK
-458 YQTDVKTDDQGLKIL
+458 YETKVNADDQGLKIL

-480 DTTSTV
+480 DSTSTV

-499 QEGQ
+499 QEGR

>member
-1 MKVKCKLSCIAALLL
+1 SLDTV
-16 LQGCTSTFNHKYNDA
+16 
-31 DLLNSSPGLKSLE
+31 LN
-44 AQKQQAFTR
+44 
-53 YNTAFLGKPVVYN
+53 
-66 AKQQHLLAQHVEFRS
+66 
-81 EVPVSLNAVLE
+81 
-92 TLSAQTKSSF
+92 TLSEQTKSSY
-102 RINDQVPGKTQQT
+102 RVNDQVPGKAT
-115 ADVGA
+115 AQPDMVSG
-120 TGAEPLIRDNS
+120 PLIRDNS

-172 LDYFGKD
+172 LDFFGKD
-179 NDYDASLDLSGNEA
+179 NTWDSSLDLSGNEA
-193 ISGGVKGKSETQF
+193 ISGGVKGKSETKFQS
-206 KTTFWDDV
+206 TFWDDV
-214 TAMAQKYVSS
+214 SAMAQKYVSS

-239 GRPSEYTELAGI
+239 GRPSEYAELSRI

-282 ELGLAFKKG
+282 ELGLKFKSG
-291 GSSFNLNSGL
+291 GTSLNLNSGL
-301 IGTPSGDIYFGRNFY
+301 IGTPSGDIYFGRDFY

-360 NYVSSITSTVSDQI
+360 NYVSGITSTLSDTI
-374 GAYSSQVSTS
+374 GGSFSSSVT
-384 TITTGTSVI
+384 TDTVTTGTSVI
-393 VTPRVLSDGRVQ
+393 LTPRVLSDGRVEL
-405 VTSAFT
+405 TSAYT

-419 TFPQGATSSDNQV
+419 VFPQGATADQNQV
-432 QLPNVSTTEMFNTV
+432 QLPNISTTELFNTV

-451 ALIMVGK
+451 SLIIVGK
-458 YQTDVKTDDQGLKIL
+458 YETKVDADDQGLKIL

-480 DTTSTV
+480 DSTSTV

-499 QEGQ
+499 QEG

>member
-1 MKVKCKLSCIAALLL
+1 MNVNYKLSCLAVALL
-16 LQGCTSTFNHKYNDA
+16 LQGCTTAFNQKYTDK
-31 DLLNSSPGLKSLE
+31 DLLDSSPGLKSLD
-44 AQKQQAFTR
+44 AQKQQAFTK
-53 YNTAFLGKPVVYN
+53 YDTAFLGKPVAYS
-66 AKQQHLLAQHVEFRS
+66 AKQQHLLAQHVEFHS
-81 EVPVSLNAVLE
+81 EIPVSLNTVLD
-92 TLSAQTKSSF
+92 TLSEQTKSSY
-102 RINDQVPGKTQQT
+102 RVNDQVPGKAT
-115 ADVGA
+115 AQPDMAAG
-120 TGAEPLIRDNS
+120 PLIRDNT

-193 ISGGVKGKSETQF
+193 ISGGVTGKSETKFQS
-206 KTTFWDDV
+206 TFWDDV

-282 ELGLAFKKG
+282 ELGLKFKSG
-291 GSSFNLNSGL
+291 GTSLSMNGGL
-301 IGTPSGDIYFGRNFY
+301 IGTPSGDIYFGRDFY

-342 TMVTRNNTPAPLN
+342 TMVTRNNTPVPLN

-360 NYVSSITSTVSDQI
+360 NYVSGITSTLSDTV
-374 GAYSSQVSTS
+374 GGSFSSSVTTA

-393 VTPRVLSDGRVQ
+393 LTPRVLSDGRVEL
-405 VTSAFT
+405 TSAYT

-419 TFPQGATSSDNQV
+419 VFPQGATADQNQV
-432 QLPNVSTTEMFNTV
+432 QLPNISTTELFNTV

-451 ALIMVGK
+451 SLIIVGK
-458 YQTDVKTDDQGLKIL
+458 YQTDVSTDGQGLKIL

-480 DTTSTV
+480 DSTSTV

-499 QEGQ
+499 QEG

>member
-1 MKVKCKLSCIAALLL
+1 MNVKHTLSCLVTVLL
-16 LQGCTSTFNHKYNDA
+16 LQGCTTDFNHKYTDR
-31 DLLNSSPGLKSLE
+31 DLLDSSPGLQGLD
-44 AQKQQAFTR
+44 AQKQQAFMKYDTS
-53 YNTAFLGKPVVYN
+53 FLGKPVVYS
-66 AKQQHLLAQHVEFRS
+66 AKQQQLLARHVEFRS
-81 EVPVSLNAVLE
+81 EIPVSINTVLE
-92 TLSAQTKSSF
+92 TLSVQTKTSY
-102 RINDQVPGKTQQT
+102 RLNEQPPGKNTQQ
-115 ADVGA
+115 DSPG
-120 TGAEPLIRDNS
+120 GEEFIRDNS

-144 LSALYDVTVSLTDD
+144 LSALYDVTVTLTDD

-172 LDYFGKD
+172 LDFFGKD
-179 NDYDASLDLSGNEA
+179 NQYDSSLDLSGNEA
-193 ISGGVKGKSETQF
+193 ISGGVKGKSESKFQS
-206 KTTFWDDV
+206 TFWDDV
-214 TAMAQKYVSS
+214 TSMAQKYVSS

-239 GRPSEYTELAGI
+239 GRPSEYTALAGI

-282 ELGLAFKKG
+282 ELGLKFKSG
-291 GSSFNLNSGL
+291 GTSLNLNSGL
-301 IGTPSGDIYFGRNFY
+301 IGTPSGDIYFGRDFY

-342 TMVTRNNTPAPLN
+342 TMVTRNNSPVPLN

-360 NYVSSITSTVSDQI
+360 NYVSGITSTLSDTI
-374 GAYSSQVSTS
+374 GGSFSSSVTTA

-393 VTPRVLSDGRVQ
+393 LTPRVLSDGRVEL
-405 VTSAFT
+405 TSAYT
-411 KKNLNGIE
+411 KKNLNGIDV
-419 TFPQGATSSDNQV
+419 FPQGATSDQNQV
-432 QLPNVSTTEMFNTV
+432 QLPNISTTELFNTV

-451 ALIMVGK
+451 SLIMVGK
-458 YQTDVKTDDQGLKIL
+458 YETKVNTDDQGLKIL

-480 DTTSTV
+480 DSNSTV

-499 QEGQ
+499 QEGR

>member
-1 MKVKCKLSCIAALLL
+1 MKVNYKLSCLAVALL
-16 LQGCTSTFNHKYNDA
+16 LQGCTTAFNEKYTDK
-31 DLLNSSPGLKSLE
+31 DLLDSSPGLKSLD
-44 AQKQQAFTR
+44 AQKQQAFTK
-53 YNTAFLGKPVVYN
+53 YNTAFLGKPVVYS
-66 AKQQHLLAQHVEFRS
+66 AKQQHLLAQHVEFHS
-81 EVPVSLNAVLE
+81 AIPVSLNTVLD
-92 TLSAQTKSSF
+92 TLSEQTKSSY
-102 RINDQVPGKTQQT
+102 RVNDQVPGK
-115 ADVGA
+115 A
-120 TGAEPLIRDNS
+120 TEQPDMAAGPLIRDNS
-131 VNFSGTF
+131 VNFSGSF

-144 LSALYDVTVSLTDD
+144 LSALYDVSVSLTDD

-179 NDYDASLDLSGNEA
+179 NNWDSSLDLSGNEA
-193 ISGGVKGKSETQF
+193 ISGGVKSKAEVKFQ
-206 KTTFWDDV
+206 TTFWDDV

-256 QANSKQFV
+256 QSNSKQFV

-282 ELGLAFKKG
+282 ELGLKFKSG
-291 GSSFNLNSGL
+291 GTSLNLNSGL
-301 IGTPSGDIYFGRNFY
+301 IGTPTGDIYFGRDFY

-342 TMVTRNNTPAPLN
+342 TMVTRNNTPVPLN

-360 NYVSSITSTVSDQI
+360 NYVSGITSTLSDTI
-374 GAYSSQVSTS
+374 GGSFSSSVTTA

-393 VTPRVLSDGRVQ
+393 LTPRVLSDGRVEL
-405 VTSAFT
+405 TSAYT

-419 TFPQGATSSDNQV
+419 VFPQGAAADQNQV
-432 QLPNVSTTEMFNTV
+432 QLPNISTTELFNTV

-451 ALIMVGK
+451 SLIIVGK
-458 YQTDVKTDDQGLKIL
+458 YQTDVNTDAQGLKIL

-480 DTTSTV
+480 DSTSTV

-499 QEGQ
+499 QEG

>member
-1 MKVKCKLSCIAALLL
+1 MNVKHTLSCFVTVLL
-16 LQGCTSTFNHKYNDA
+16 LQGCTTDFNHKYTDK
-31 DLLNSSPGLKSLE
+31 DLLDSSPGLQGLD
-44 AQKQQAFTR
+44 AQKQQAFMKYDTS
-53 YNTAFLGKPVVYN
+53 FLGKPVVYS
-66 AKQQHLLAQHVEFRS
+66 AKQQQLLARHVEFRS
-81 EVPVSLNAVLE
+81 EIPVSINTVLE
-92 TLSAQTKSSF
+92 TLSAQTKTSY
-102 RINDQVPGKTQQT
+102 RLNDQPPGKNTQQ
-115 ADVGA
+115 DNPG
-120 TGAEPLIRDNS
+120 GEPLIRDNS

-144 LSALYDVTVSLTDD
+144 LSALYDVTVTLTDD

-172 LDYFGKD
+172 LDFFGKD
-179 NDYDASLDLSGNEA
+179 NQYDSSLDLSGNEA
-193 ISGGVKGKSETQF
+193 ISGGVKGKSESKFQS
-206 KTTFWDDV
+206 TFWDDV

-239 GRPSEYTELAGI
+239 GRPSEYTALAGI

-282 ELGLAFKKG
+282 ELGLKFKSG
-291 GSSFNLNSGL
+291 GTSLNLNSGL
-301 IGTPSGDIYFGRNFY
+301 IGTPSGDIYFGRDFY

-342 TMVTRNNTPAPLN
+342 TMVTRNNSPVPLN

-360 NYVSSITSTVSDQI
+360 NYVSGITSTLSDTI
-374 GAYSSQVSTS
+374 GGSFSSSVTTA

-393 VTPRVLSDGRVQ
+393 LTPRVLSDGRVEL
-405 VTSAFT
+405 TSAYT
-411 KKNLNGIE
+411 KKNLNGIDV
-419 TFPQGATSSDNQV
+419 FPQGATSDQNQV
-432 QLPNVSTTEMFNTV
+432 QLPNISTTELFNTV

-451 ALIMVGK
+451 SLIIVGK
-458 YQTDVKTDDQGLKIL
+458 YETKVNTDDQGLKIL

-480 DTTSTV
+480 DSTSTV

-499 QEGQ
+499 QEGR

>member
-1 MKVKCKLSCIAALLL
+1 MNVKHTLSCLMAVLL
-16 LQGCTSTFNHKYNDA
+16 LQGCTTDFNHKYTDK
-31 DLLNSSPGLKSLE
+31 DLLDSSPGLQGLD
-44 AQKQQAFTR
+44 AQKQQAFMKYDTS
-53 YNTAFLGKPVVYN
+53 FLGKPVVYS
-66 AKQQHLLAQHVEFRS
+66 AKQQQLLARHVEFRS
-81 EVPVSLNAVLE
+81 EIPVSINTVLE
-92 TLSAQTKSSF
+92 TLSAQTKTSY
-102 RINDQVPGKTQQT
+102 RLNDQPPGKNTQQ
-115 ADVGA
+115 DNPG
-120 TGAEPLIRDNS
+120 GEPLIRDNS

-144 LSALYDVTVSLTDD
+144 LSALYDVTVTLTDD

-172 LDYFGKD
+172 LDFFGKD
-179 NDYDASLDLSGNEA
+179 NQYDSSLDLSGNEA
-193 ISGGVKGKSETQF
+193 ISGGVKGKSESKFQS
-206 KTTFWDDV
+206 TFWDDV

-239 GRPSEYTELAGI
+239 GRPSEYTALAGI

-282 ELGLAFKKG
+282 ELGLKFKSG
-291 GSSFNLNSGL
+291 GTSLNLNSGL
-301 IGTPSGDIYFGRNFY
+301 IGTPSGDIYFGRDFY

-342 TMVTRNNTPAPLN
+342 TMVTRNNSPVPLN

-360 NYVSSITSTVSDQI
+360 NYVSGITSTLSDTI
-374 GAYSSQVSTS
+374 GGSFSSSVTTD
-384 TITTGTSVI
+384 TIVTGTSVI
-393 VTPRVLSDGRVQ
+393 LTPRVLSDGRVEL
-405 VTSAFT
+405 TSAYT
-411 KKNLNGIE
+411 KKNLNGIDV
-419 TFPQGATSSDNQV
+419 FPQGATSDQNQV
-432 QLPNVSTTEMFNTV
+432 QLPNISTTELFNTV

-451 ALIMVGK
+451 SLIIVGK
-458 YQTDVKTDDQGLKIL
+458 YETKVNADDQGLKIL

-480 DTTSTV
+480 DSTSTV

-499 QEGQ
+499 QEGR

>member
-1 MKVKCKLSCIAALLL
+1 MNVKHTLSCLVAVLL
-16 LQGCTSTFNHKYNDA
+16 LQGCTTDFNHKYTDK
-31 DLLNSSPGLKSLE
+31 DLLDSSPGLQGLD
-44 AQKQQAFTR
+44 AQKQQAFMKYDTS
-53 YNTAFLGKPVVYN
+53 FLGKPVVYS
-66 AKQQHLLAQHVEFRS
+66 AKQQQLLARHVEFRS
-81 EVPVSLNAVLE
+81 EIPVSINTVLE
-92 TLSAQTKSSF
+92 TLSAQTKTSY
-102 RINDQVPGKTQQT
+102 RLNDQPPGKNAQQ
-115 ADVGA
+115 DNPG
-120 TGAEPLIRDNS
+120 GEPLIRDNS

-144 LSALYDVTVSLTDD
+144 LSALYDVTVTLTDD

-172 LDYFGKD
+172 LDFFGKD
-179 NDYDASLDLSGNEA
+179 NNYDSSLDLSGNEA
-193 ISGGVKGKSETQF
+193 ISGGVKGKSESKFQS
-206 KTTFWDDV
+206 TFWDDV

-239 GRPSEYTELAGI
+239 GRPSEYTALAGI

-282 ELGLAFKKG
+282 ELGLKFKSG
-291 GSSFNLNSGL
+291 GTSLNLNSGL
-301 IGTPSGDIYFGRNFY
+301 IGTPSGDIYFGRDFY

-342 TMVTRNNTPAPLN
+342 TMVTRNNSPVPLN

-360 NYVSSITSTVSDQI
+360 NYVSGITSTLSDTI
-374 GAYSSQVSTS
+374 GGSFSSAVTTD
-384 TITTGTSVI
+384 TIVTGTSVI
-393 VTPRVLSDGRVQ
+393 LTPRVLSDGRVEL
-405 VTSAFT
+405 TSAYT
-411 KKNLNGIE
+411 KKNLNGIDV
-419 TFPQGATSSDNQV
+419 FPQGATSNQNQV
-432 QLPNVSTTEMFNTV
+432 QLPNISTTELFNTV

-451 ALIMVGK
+451 SLIIVGK
-458 YQTDVKTDDQGLKIL
+458 YETKVNADDQGLKIL

-480 DTTSTV
+480 DSTSTV

-499 QEGQ
+499 QEGR

>member
-1 MKVKCKLSCIAALLL
+1 MNVKHTLSCLVAVLL
-16 LQGCTSTFNHKYNDA
+16 LQGCTTDFNHKYTDK
-31 DLLNSSPGLKSLE
+31 DLLDSSPGLQGLD
-44 AQKQQAFTR
+44 AQKQQAFMKYDTS
-53 YNTAFLGKPVVYN
+53 FLGKPVVYS
-66 AKQQHLLAQHVEFRS
+66 AKQQQLLARHVEFRS
-81 EVPVSLNAVLE
+81 EIPVSINTVLE
-92 TLSAQTKSSF
+92 TLSAQTKTSY
-102 RINDQVPGKTQQT
+102 RLNDQPPGKNTQQ
-115 ADVGA
+115 DNPG
-120 TGAEPLIRDNS
+120 GEPLIRDNS

-144 LSALYDVTVSLTDD
+144 LSALYDVTVTLTDD

-172 LDYFGKD
+172 LDFFGKD
-179 NDYDASLDLSGNEA
+179 NQYDSSLDLSGNEA
-193 ISGGVKGKSETQF
+193 ISGGVKGKSESKFQS
-206 KTTFWDDV
+206 TFWDDV
-214 TAMAQKYVSS
+214 TSMAQKYVSS

-239 GRPSEYTELAGI
+239 GRPSEYTALSGI

-282 ELGLAFKKG
+282 ELGLKFKSG
-291 GSSFNLNSGL
+291 GTSLNLNSGL
-301 IGTPSGDIYFGRNFY
+301 IGTPSGDIYFGRDFY

-342 TMVTRNNTPAPLN
+342 TMVTRNNSPVPLN

-360 NYVSSITSTVSDQI
+360 NYVSGITSTLSDTI
-374 GAYSSQVSTS
+374 GGSFSSSVTTA

-393 VTPRVLSDGRVQ
+393 LTPRVLSDGRVEL
-405 VTSAFT
+405 TSAYT
-411 KKNLNGIE
+411 KKNLNGIDV
-419 TFPQGATSSDNQV
+419 FPQGATSDQNQV
-432 QLPNVSTTEMFNTV
+432 QLPNISTTELFNTV

-451 ALIMVGK
+451 SLIIVGK
-458 YQTDVKTDDQGLKIL
+458 YETKVNADDQGLKLL

-480 DTTSTV
+480 DSTSTV

-499 QEGQ
+499 QEGR